1 MSDLKIH
8 KILLFMKRK
17 PGMSVEAFR
26 EYYET
31 RHAPLCAQYSTNLQR
46 YIRRFIDPLPHPETG
61 PNAEMAFD
69 VITELWCKDEASF
82 IALRGYLTTAIM
94 PDFIV
99 ADERNLFDRTSFRI
113 ASVVEYETDLSAVK
127 PAV

>member
-31 RHAPLCAQYSTNLQR
+31 RHAPLAAKYSTNLQR
-46 YIRRFIDPLPHPETG
+46 YIRRFIEPLPHPETG
-61 PNAEMAFD
+61 PNEEMEFD

-99 ADERNLFDRTSFRI
+99 ADEGNLFDRTSFRI
-113 ASVVEYETDLSAVK
+113 ARVVE
-127 PAV
+127 